1 MSITG
6 HRGPSV
12 WKGTNLPIAR
22 SSKPDR
28 RVDRTRQALLA
39 AFRDLVLTRGYD
51 RLTVRDVIEE
61 ANVGRSTFYEHFEN
75 IDDLFEQSIGPLLA
89 ILADAVQ
96 PDSDR
101 KRLRFVVEHFSANRK
116 LSRIIMTDPTRPLM
130 SRLLARLIEE
140 RLVKRSRN
148 ARGKKS
154 ALPLALIAAHV
165 AEAQLGLI
173 GAWLSSAP
181 ACDAGAIVDALS
193 ISTNSAASTLL

>member
-1 MSITG
+1 VSGKERT
-6 HRGPSV
+6 
-12 WKGTNLPIAR
+12 LPIAR

-96 PDSDR
+96 PDPDR
-101 KRLRFVVEHFSANRK
+101 KRLRFVVEHFWANRK

-154 ALPLALIAAHV
+154 ALPL
-165 AEAQLGLI
+165 GLI

-181 ACDAGAIVDALS
+181 ACDAGAIADALS
-193 ISTNSAASTLL
+193 VSTNSAASTLL